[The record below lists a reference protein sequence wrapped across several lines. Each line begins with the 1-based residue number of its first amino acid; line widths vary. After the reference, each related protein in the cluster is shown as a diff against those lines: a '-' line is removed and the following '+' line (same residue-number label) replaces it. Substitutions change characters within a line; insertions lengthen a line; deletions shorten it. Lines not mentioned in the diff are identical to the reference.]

1 MSIFW
6 SVDNEP
12 RRFSIE
18 ELADLAGVSRRTVRY
33 YVQEGLL
40 PTPLGV
46 GRGRHYDQSHLDR
59 LLEVKAGQ
67 EAGHSLDEIRSAR
80 PGSHG
85 GRRAATPTAPP
96 IARTAWLRLEVAP
109 GVELH
114 VASDIKLPAG
124 ARLGELA
131 EWCRRHLSRNS
142 EHEE

>member
-1 MSIFW
+1 
-6 SVDNEP
+6 VDNEP

-46 GRGRHYDQSHLDR
+46 GRGRHYDRSHLDR

-67 EAGHSLDEIRSAR
+67 EAGRSLDEIRTAR
-80 PGSHG
+80 PRG
-85 GRRAATPTAPP
+85 GGGPRPAASAAPR

-124 ARLGELA
+124 ARLDELA

>member
-1 MSIFW
+1 M
-6 SVDNEP
+6 DNEP

-59 LLEVKAGQ
+59 LLDVKAAQ
-67 EAGHSLDEIRSAR
+67 EAGRSLDEIRTVR
-80 PGSHG
+80 PRGNGG
-85 GRRAATPTAPP
+85 GRPAAFGAPR
-96 IARTAWLRLEVAP
+96 IARTAWLRLDVAP

-114 VASDIKLPAG
+114 VASDIKLPTG
-124 ARLGELA
+124 ARLDELA